1 MKKYRVNV
9 NGTVYEVELEE
20 ITGAAAA
27 PVAAA
32 PATPASAPAAPA
44 APAGGEKVTAPMP
57 GNILSVNVAAGD
69 TVKRGQVLLILE
81 AMKMENEIMAPCDGV
96 IASVNTSKG
105 SAVESGALLCV
116 IQ

>member
-20 ITGAAAA
+20 ITGAA
-27 PVAAA
+27 PVAA
-32 PATPASAPAAPA
+32 PATPAAPA
-44 APAGGEKVTAPMP
+44 APAPAAAPAGGEQITAPMP

-69 TVKRGQVLLILE
+69 AVKKGQVLMILE
-81 AMKMENEIMAPCDGV
+81 AMKMENEIMCPCDGK

-105 SAVESGALLCV
+105 ASVESGTLLCV